1 MLRRSILEIS
11 SRRTLRTNPR
21 RFITQIPSYLSSRKE
36 FSSASKPSRASA
48 PVSTGKPPES
58 NGSLSKFFVG
68 SVAVGAAFLAAYQTG
83 YLDQYLQ
90 KEHHSVPQEPQ
101 VIASNGVSESIQHSV
116 DQLVPPHI
124 EKINNENPVVE
135 EAKVKIDTHFT
146 LPVNET
152 DDQGDKVIQVQDES
166 NIVEEVTAAAKEN
179 QLPEYPQSSR
189 TSDDPSKESVV
200 QSEEVVGIKS
210 TETNNDPR
218 PEVETQHIS
227 APTQTSAVPDDNGL
241 KNIQPT
247 QQEIDDRRENLLGED
262 IEQPT
267 LLESYNLKNIS
278 EGSPVTYLYGHGF
291 TENSDSIEEKEPLSG
306 AMEELNDGYIS
317 KDGKLVLDF
326 LEAIHAA
333 EQRQVDLDVHAFNEE
348 KKVLKDK
355 YENKLK
361 DAAARELMLSEETAM
376 LDKELK
382 RERAKAA
389 LAIKTLQEKMEEK
402 LKTELEQ
409 KENEAEMKLKTVQEL
424 AKAELNATIAN
435 EKSAQIE
442 KMAEANVNINALCMA
457 FYARS
462 EEARQ
467 SNAAQNFALG
477 ALALDN
483 ALSKGLPI
491 QAEIESLQSNLEG
504 LDKDSVLNLV
514 ISSLPEE
521 TRTNGTDTQLQLKHK
536 ASCFDSLKATVRHFS
551 FFPPGGGGILA
562 HSLAHIASWLKVRED
577 DQSGDGIE
585 SVINKVESYL
595 AEGKLAEAADF
606 LEESVRGTGAA
617 EGVADWVRQAR
628 NRAISEQ
635 AVVLL
640 QSYAI
645 SISLT

>member
-21 RFITQIPSYLSSRKE
+21 RFLTQIPSHLSSRKE
-36 FSSASKPSRASA
+36 FSSASKPSRAST
-48 PVSTGKPPES
+48 PGSTGKPPES
-58 NGSLSKFFVG
+58 NGSLPKFFIG

-83 YLDQYLQ
+83 YLDQYLK
-90 KEHHSVPQEPQ
+90 KEPHSVPQEPQ
-101 VIASNGVSESIQHSV
+101 VIASNGDSESVQHSV
-116 DQLVPPHI
+116 DQLVPPSI
-124 EKINNENPVVE
+124 EIINNESPVVE
-135 EAKVKIDTHFT
+135 EAEVKIDTHFT
-146 LPVNET
+146 LPVNAT

-166 NIVEEVTAAAKEN
+166 NIVEEVTAATKEN
-179 QLPEYPQSSR
+179 LLPVYPQISL

-210 TETNNDPR
+210 TETNNDPI

-227 APTQTSAVPDDNGL
+227 TPTQTSAVPDDNGL

-247 QQEIDDRRENLLGED
+247 QQEIDDRTENLLGED

-267 LLESYNLKNIS
+267 LLESYNLENKS
-278 EGSPVTYLYGHGF
+278 EGSPATYLYGHGF
-291 TENSDSIEEKEPLSG
+291 TESSDFIEEKKPLSG
-306 AMEELNDGYIS
+306 ATEDLSDGYIS

-326 LEAIHAA
+326 LQAIHAA
-333 EQRQVDLDVHAFNEE
+333 EQRQADLDVLAFNEE
-348 KKVLKDK
+348 KKVLKEK
-355 YENKLK
+355 YEKKLK
-361 DAAARELMLSEETAM
+361 DAAARELMLSEETAI

-389 LAIKTLQEKMEEK
+389 LAIKAIQEKMEEK

-435 EKSAQIE
+435 EKTAQIE

-457 FYARS
+457 FHARS

-491 QAEIESLQSNLEG
+491 QTEIASLQSNLEG
-504 LDKDSVLNLV
+504 IDKDSILNLV
-514 ISSLPEE
+514 LESLPEE
-521 TRTNGTDTQLQLKHK
+521 TRTNGTDTQLQLKYK
-536 ASCFDSLKATVRHFS
+536 FDSLKSTLRQFI

-562 HSLAHIASWLKVRED
+562 HSLAYISSWLKVRED

-617 EGVADWVRQAR
+617 EGIEGWVRQAR